1 MIAEAGN
8 DFFPHKNT
16 IYNKRALGR
25 SSEENVKGH
34 SGAVYRGP
42 LLMQPT
48 GMVWTTLVEDHL
60 EIIPVKFGQ
69 SNERF
74 ERRRCLSKI
83 VDGQQTTHDGR
94 RRTTDK
100 GWSQ

>member
-16 IYNKRALGR
+16 IYNNRALGR
-25 SSEENVKGH
+25 SSEEKVKGH

-48 GMVWTTLVEDHL
+48 GMV
-60 EIIPVKFGQ
+60 
-69 SNERF
+69 
-74 ERRRCLSKI
+74 
-83 VDGQQTTHDGR
+83 
-94 RRTTDK
+94 
-100 GWSQ
+100 